1 MNTMAHLVL
10 ALQSNLDFLEIL
22 LTHIYGYVILGQLN
36 FYKILFQVFTAFFP
50 LQIPLDS
57 DGGNETLMSRM
68 IGESLIPYDS
78 DLFNYGIEQF
88 SGNMDDVLQILKD
101 KGVPV
106 IIGDLTC
113 NLKDQKPFVSSKDGK
128 YPPADEVFLEAN
140 KEYAKWK

>member
-1 MNTMAHLVL
+1 M
-10 ALQSNLDFLEIL
+10 
-22 LTHIYGYVILGQLN
+22 Y
-36 FYKILFQVFTAFFP
+36 TAFLP

-68 IGESLIPYDS
+68 IGESLIPYNS

-128 YPPADEVFLEAN
+128 YPPADEVFFEANNEYARGNIEKAKELYLEA
-140 KEYAKWK
+140 KEYDALRFRAPQKINEVIYQLAKKLNYL